1 MRLPGRQRAHTVY
14 SEEGE
19 DSRGRVRRR
28 KSRKKQRRERSA
40 SGNRGEGENTVG
52 VKAAKKGPDRGWK
65 GRQRVHRWAAYT
77 SMHLRSSSLTR
88 RTVKEQDHAGQ
99 QRDEEEGEVEE
110 KVA

>member
-14 SEEGE
+14 GEGGE

-65 GRQRVHRWAAYT
+65 GSHRGGREYIGGPRIRVCT
-77 SMHLRSSSLTR
+77 SDPLL
-88 RTVKEQDHAGQ
+88 
-99 QRDEEEGEVEE
+99 
-110 KVA
+110 